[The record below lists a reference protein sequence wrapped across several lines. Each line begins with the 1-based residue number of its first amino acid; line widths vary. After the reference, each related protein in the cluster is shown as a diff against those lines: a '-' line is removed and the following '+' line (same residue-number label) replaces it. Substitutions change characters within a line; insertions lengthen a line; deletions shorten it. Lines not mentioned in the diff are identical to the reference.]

1 MDKVDLKTYLP
12 DIYNGIVEAETEQD
26 SLSIEVNKLH
36 ARYEQALMDQF
47 VQKASLKAITYYE
60 NIFHIVAN
68 PETEN
73 LTFRRERVL
82 SRMKMLTPPY
92 TYYYLRIMFDQFFGK
107 GRYILD
113 IDNDN
118 YTITL
123 ESAVED
129 SLWYHEIRASLTF
142 VKPCNMIFINNPRVS
157 KAVDVNDTIYAQRL
171 IWNYKLDGSWALGL
185 RPFYSV
191 DGGTVYNYKLDGNW
205 KLGAEPFIRQQGE
218 IVKMAGTKSLEQPLF
233 DFTLNQYKSKFYK
246 ARIND
251 TLDIVIADYDKTV
264 TLNTLRLAYS
274 VTRQQVE
281 NITNIKLLDVDNT
294 VLENANVYIPVP
306 DTVRLAHTLEVKEDI

>member
-1 MDKVDLKTYLP
+1 MDNVDLKTYLP
-12 DIYNGIVEAETEQD
+12 DIYQGIVEAETEQD

-68 PETEN
+68 PQTEN
-73 LTFRRERVL
+73 LTFRRERIL

-92 TYYYLRIMFDQFFGK
+92 TYYYLRIMFDSFFGK

-129 SLWYHEIRASLTF
+129 SLWYHEINVGLTF
-142 VKPCNMIFINNPRVS
+142 VKPCNMIFKNIPRLTYNLLTNEQINTS
-157 KAVDVNDTIYAQRL
+157 ETIR
-171 IWNYKLDGSWALGL
+171 NYKLNGSWSLGL
-185 RPFYSV
+185 RPFISEK
-191 DGGTVYNYKLDGNW
+191 NEEIYKMPNVSSIQDIFIQKNLQNW
-205 KLGAEPFIRQQGE
+205 TE
-218 IVKMAGTKSLEQPLF
+218 LF
-233 DFTLNQYKSKFYK
+233 KKCLLNDS
-246 ARIND
+246 I
-251 TLDIVIADYDKTV
+251 
-264 TLNTLRLAYS
+264 S
-274 VTRQQVE
+274 VTNFNIGIEDAHLKISYEISEDMVST
-281 NITNIKLLDVDNT
+281 ITNIKLLDSENN
-294 VLENANVYIPVP
+294 VLTNSNVFIPINDYAIIKHIIKLEEGINA
-306 DTVRLAHTLEVKEDI
+306 

>member
-1 MDKVDLKTYLP
+1 MDNVDLKTYLP
-12 DIYNGIVEAETEQD
+12 DIYQGIVEAETVQD

-68 PETEN
+68 PQTEN
-73 LTFRRERVL
+73 LTFRRERIL

-92 TYYYLRIMFDQFFGK
+92 TYYYLRIMFDSFFGK

-129 SLWYHEIRASLTF
+129 SLWYHEINVGLTF
-142 VKPCNMIFINNPRVS
+142 VKPCNMIFKNIPRLTYNLLTNEQINTS
-157 KAVDVNDTIYAQRL
+157 ETIR
-171 IWNYKLDGSWALGL
+171 NYKLNGSWNLG
-185 RPFYSV
+185 F
-191 DGGTVYNYKLDGNW
+191 K
-205 KLGAEPFIRQQGE
+205 PFITQTNEE
-218 IVKMAGTKSLEQPLF
+218 IYKMPNISSIQNIFIQKNLQNWTQLF
-233 DFTLNQYKSKFYK
+233 SKCLLNNS
-246 ARIND
+246 I
-251 TLDIVIADYDKTV
+251 
-264 TLNTLRLAYS
+264 S
-274 VTRQQVE
+274 VTNLNIEVE
-281 NITNIKLLDVDNT
+281 DSYLKISYEISEDMVSTITNIKLLDSENN
-294 VLENANVYIPVP
+294 VLTNSNVFIPINDYAIMKHIIKLEEGINA
-306 DTVRLAHTLEVKEDI
+306 

>member
-1 MDKVDLKTYLP
+1 MDNVDLKTYLP
-12 DIYNGIVEAETEQD
+12 DIYEGIVEVETEQD

-47 VQKASLKAITYYE
+47 VQRASLKAITYYE

-113 IDNDN
+113 IDSDN

-123 ESAVED
+123 ESSAED
-129 SLWYHEIRASLTF
+129 SLWYHEINVGLTF
-142 VKPCNMIFINNPRVS
+142 VKPCNMIFKNIPRLTYNLLTNEQIITS
-157 KAVDVNDTIYAQRL
+157 ETIR
-171 IWNYKLDGSWALGL
+171 NYKLDGSWYLGL
-185 RPFYSV
+185 I
-191 DGGTVYNYKLDGNW
+191 
-205 KLGAEPFIRQQGE
+205 PFITKKDEE
-218 IVKMAGTKSLEQPLF
+218 IYKMPNVSSIQNIFIQKNLQNWTELF
-233 DFTLNQYKSKFYK
+233 KKCLLNDS
-246 ARIND
+246 I
-251 TLDIVIADYDKTV
+251 
-264 TLNTLRLAYS
+264 S
-274 VTRQQVE
+274 VTNLNIEVE
-281 NITNIKLLDVDNT
+281 DSYLKIFYEISEDTVNTITNIKLLDTENN
-294 VLENANVYIPVP
+294 VLTNSNVFIPINGY
-306 DTVRLAHTLEVKEDI
+306 AIIKHIIKLEEGVNV